1 MVEIADYLKEKYP
14 HVPVIMFPKGIPA
27 FLDKVYGNFDVFGVD
42 WSTPMALAKE
52 KLGDKYVLQGNMEP
66 CRLYSKEETTKCVEA
81 IQETMGGK
89 RHIFNLGHGI
99 LPDVPVEN
107 AMNTIFGPIN
117 SRRFGSSL
125 GIDLSPALKQC
136 NFDCL
141 YCELAPTPTVDAQ
154 TNTVTVERI
163 INDLKEHLSDKID
176 VITLTANG
184 EPTLYPHLSQLIDEI
199 DKIKNKTETLIL
211 TNSATLVDD
220 KVFNTLLKLDQV
232 KLSLDAISDDV
243 FKKIDRPHADIKV
256 DEVVKRVQE
265 FSKVYK
271 GKLFMEVLF
280 VHGLNDTK
288 EEIAKLN
295 EALLDI
301 DASRVDLGTIDRPP
315 AYPVMGISYKELHEA
330 SLMFDSSI
338 PIHIASRIHAEPNN
352 SEYSEEDILNT
363 LDKRPLT
370 QDDINLLFDEVSK
383 ERLETLLKE
392 EKIVKKTVGNLEFLL
407 PDANVKRKREK

>member
-1 MVEIADYLKEKYP
+1 V
-14 HVPVIMFPKGIPA
+14 
-27 FLDKVYGNFDVFGVD
+27 
-42 WSTPMALAKE
+42 
-52 KLGDKYVLQGNMEP
+52 
-66 CRLYSKEETTKCVEA
+66 
-81 IQETMGGK
+81 
-89 RHIFNLGHGI
+89 
-99 LPDVPVEN
+99 
-107 AMNTIFGPIN
+107 NTIFGPIN

-125 GIDLSPALKQC
+125 GVDLSPALKQC

-141 YCELAPTPTVDAQ
+141 YCELAPTATVDAQ
-154 TNTVTVERI
+154 TNTVSIERI

-184 EPTLYPHLSQLIDEI
+184 EPTLYPHLSELIDEI
-199 DKIKNKTETLIL
+199 DKIKNSTQTLIL
-211 TNSATLVDD
+211 TNSATLVDE
-220 KVFNTLLKLDQV
+220 KIFNTLLKLDQV
-232 KLSLDAISDDV
+232 KLSLDSISESV
-243 FKKIDRPHADIKV
+243 FKRIDRPHASIKIN
-256 DEVVKRVQE
+256 EVVKKVQE

-271 GKLFMEVLF
+271 GKLFIEILF

-295 EALLDI
+295 ATLLDI

-352 SEYSEEDILNT
+352 SFYSQEDILNT

-370 QDDINLLFDEVSK
+370 QEDINLLFDEASK
-383 ERLETLLKE
+383 ERLEKLLKE
-392 EKIVKKTVGNLEFLL
+392 QKIVKKTVGNLEFLL
-407 PDANVKRKREK
+407 PDANIKRKRKK